1 MNVTLEEADVYFAE
15 HLDSAFWSDL
25 DEGKRRAALT
35 MAERQIAA
43 AAGSAVCKE
52 AIFEQADYLVRT
64 HDMQSGGRVVTSQSL
79 DGVGSQSFQY
89 LAGQSGRYAGICP
102 EAVRLLEAMP
112 VGSLRLSRG

>member
-35 MAERQIAA
+35 
-43 AAGSAVCKE
+43 K
-52 AIFEQADYLVRT
+52 AIFERAVYLVRT